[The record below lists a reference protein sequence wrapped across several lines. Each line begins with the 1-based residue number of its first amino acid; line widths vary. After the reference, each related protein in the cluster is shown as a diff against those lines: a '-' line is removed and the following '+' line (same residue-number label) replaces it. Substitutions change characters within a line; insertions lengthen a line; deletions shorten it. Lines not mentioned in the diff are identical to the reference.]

1 MNAPG
6 FTMNDFYLFLL
17 ILVRVSGIFIYAPIF
32 SSQNIPMYIKF
43 FLSAVLAAVIFSF
56 GIPTTNFVADA
67 YYPLLII
74 KELMFGI
81 ALGYVSYLFTSVF
94 FTMGQIVDLNLGFG
108 MANVID
114 PQNRMQVSLF
124 GNFLYIYSMLIF
136 LIIDGHHFLIRAL
149 IQSYDKI
156 PIGKFSFSSMQ
167 MEVIAEVFAKSFEI
181 GVALSF
187 PIILIIFVS
196 EVVLGVLSK
205 TIPQLNI
212 FVVGLPLKIILGLAM
227 LLICIPIVFQLTS
240 EVFQY
245 MVNMIFKFVN
255 TL

>member
-1 MNAPG
+1 MQMLG
-6 FTMNDFYLFLL
+6 YTSNDFYLFLL
-17 ILVRVSGIFIYAPIF
+17 ILVRVSGIFIYSPIF

-43 FLSAVLAAVIFSF
+43 FLSAVLAAVILST
-56 GIPTTNFVADA
+56 GIPSTTFVFDA
-67 YYPLLII
+67 YYPLLLI

-81 ALGYVSYLFTSVF
+81 VFGYISYLFTSVF
-94 FTMGQIVDLNLGFG
+94 FTMGQIVDLNMGFG

-124 GNFLYIYSMLIF
+124 GNFLYIYSLLIF
-136 LIIDGHHFLIRAL
+136 LMMDGHHLLIRAFL
-149 IQSYDKI
+149 HSYEKIQ
-156 PIGKFSFSSMQ
+156 IGMFSFSSSQ
-167 MEVIAEVFAKSFEI
+167 IDLIADVFSKSFEI
-181 GVALSF
+181 GVTLSF

-212 FVVGLPLKIILGLAM
+212 FVVGLPLKIILGIAM
-227 LLICIPIVFQLTS
+227 LLICIPIIFKLTS
-240 EVFQY
+240 EVFEY
-245 MVNMIFKFVN
+245 MVDMLFKFIN

>member
-1 MNAPG
+1 MEALG
-6 FTMNDFYLFLL
+6 FKVNDFYLFLL
-17 ILVRVSGIFIYAPIF
+17 ILVRVSGIFIYSPIF

-43 FLSAVLAAVIFSF
+43 FLSGVLAAVVFLT
-56 GIPTTNFVADA
+56 GIPETQFVLDG
-67 YYPLLII
+67 YYFVLLF

-124 GNFLYIYSMLIF
+124 GNFLYLYSMLIF
-136 LIIDGHHFLIRAL
+136 LMVDGHHFLIRA
-149 IQSYDKI
+149 ITESYRQVH
-156 PIGKFSFSSMQ
+156 IGMFSFSSFQ
-167 MEVIAEVFAKSFEI
+167 MELIVEVFVKSFEI
-181 GVALSF
+181 GVSLSF
-187 PIILIIFVS
+187 PIILIIFIS
-196 EVVLGVLSK
+196 EIVLGVLSK

-212 FVVGLPLKIILGLAM
+212 FVVGLPLKIIIGLIM
-227 LLICIPIVFQLTS
+227 LLISMPIIFKLTS
-240 EVFQY
+240 EVFDY
-245 MVNMIFKFVN
+245 MVGTVFRFIK

>member
-1 MNAPG
+1 MG
-6 FTMNDFYLFLL
+6 ILGYTMNDFYLFLL
-17 ILVRVSGIFIYAPIF
+17 ILVRVSGIFIYSPVL
-32 SSQNIPMYIKF
+32 SSQNLPMYIKF
-43 FLSAVLAAVIFSF
+43 FLSAVLAAVIFST
-56 GIPTTNFVADA
+56 GIPAVDFVKDGF
-67 YYPLLII
+67 YPILVF

-136 LIIDGHHFLIRAL
+136 LFIDGHHFLIRA
-149 IQSYDKI
+149 IVESYHKVQV
-156 PIGKFSFSSMQ
+156 GMFSFSSFQ
-167 MEVIAEVFAKSFEI
+167 MDLISEVFAKSFEI

-196 EVVLGVLSK
+196 EIVLGVLSK

-227 LLICIPIVFQLTS
+227 LLICIPIIFKLTS
-240 EVFQY
+240 EVFEY
-245 MVNMIFKFVN
+245 MVSMMFKFIN